1 MKQWYTAKEL
11 EALSLPGLPE
21 SKSGI
26 LRLAKQHKW
35 ESQQSS
41 VKGGVVYE
49 FNITN
54 FPKETIAAL
63 RDQHNLTLIK
73 RMSLAPVSVR
83 ENRALATALIEPNTS
98 EQQRTTASARGM
110 VLKAIEGMASA
121 GVSKE
126 AAINLILTQ
135 AKLGTLAD
143 SNPVLDKALRDA
155 VDSRGKTSDK
165 AYPSPRTI
173 KRWASDA
180 NSQGALVPSYRQ
192 KEPLPKWLGLFRKFY
207 NIPEKPSLASAY
219 DDFLE
224 AWASPEQPPSI
235 YAVRRAM
242 DKLGQVEREKGRMGQ
257 NEIANIKGFKRR
269 SFDKLLPADV
279 YSADGHTF
287 DGEVAHPLH
296 GRPFRPEITTFI
308 DIATRKVVGVSV
320 TLAESGLAVLDAL
333 MDSCKCGVPA
343 LLYVDNGSGYVNE
356 MLKDETKGILA
367 RLGTEMTHSLP
378 YNSKARGVIE
388 RVHQTLWV
396 AGAKK
401 LPNFVGK
408 DMDRQARLANFK
420 DTRNAQR
427 NDGVVPILSWSD
439 FMAWVHERVEWY
451 NKRPHSSLPK
461 IKDNGVSRHESPQEV
476 WQRFIASGWEP
487 DMLDNEVIAHIFRPQ
502 VERTVLRGEIRLF
515 NNRYFSNDLE
525 EWHGLS
531 VNVAYDIHDPN
542 RVWAFEPET
551 GRMIASADFAANET
565 DYFPQSVVDRA
576 REKRAEGRLKRAMV
590 RVDEIEAERTGTPV
604 IEHQSFVLDGFDT
617 NGPTFAPVQHEQ
629 DYDPFLTVRA
639 QPTQP
644 KVEHTS
650 AVPIYESLDAEQRY
664 QLYQDCQRDPE
675 LAFQHQ
681 GWLRNYPKSKEFQY
695 FKAQA

>member
-1 MKQWYTAKEL
+1 MKEWYTADEL
-11 EALSLPGLPE
+11 AGVEGMPTTERGVRIRAENEGWECQLRVFGKGYEFHLNSLPKVSQEALKAHNNQYLLKNVGLTPVSLRNNKALAE
-21 SKSGI
+21 S
-26 LRLAKQHKW
+26 AMQP
-35 ESQQSS
+35 
-41 VKGGVVYE
+41 
-49 FNITN
+49 NIT
-54 FPKETIAAL
+54 KKQ
-63 RDQHNLTLIK
+63 RD
-73 RMSLAPVSVR
+73 
-83 ENRALATALIEPNTS
+83 TAG
-98 EQQRTTASARGM
+98 ARGM
-110 VLKAIEGMASA
+110 VLKTIAELANEGM
-121 GVSKE
+121 SKE
-126 AAINLILTQ
+126 SAIKLVLTH
-135 AKLGTLAD
+135 AKEGTLD
-143 SNPVLDKALRDA
+143 NPVLEGALRA
-155 VDSRGKTSDK
+155 SVDTRGKGQSDNR
-165 AYPSPRTI
+165 YPSPRTI
-173 KRWASDA
+173 KRWFMEAEKKGS
-180 NSQGALVPSYRQ
+180 LLPSIRQ
-192 KEPLPKWLGLFRKFY
+192 KEPIPDWLPLFRKHY
-207 NIPEKPSLASAY
+207 NVPEKPSLASAY
-219 DDFLE
+219 DDFQE

-242 DKLGQVEREKGRMGQ
+242 DKLGKVEREKGRMGQ

-356 MLKDETKGILA
+356 MLKDQTKGILA

-420 DTRNAQR
+420 DTRSAQR

-487 DMLDNEVIAHIFRPQ
+487 DMLANDTIAHIFRPQ

-515 NNRYFSNDLE
+515 NNRYFSNELE

-617 NGPTFAPVQHEQ
+617 NGPTLAPVQHEQ
-629 DYDPFLTVRA
+629 EYDPFLTVR
-639 QPTQP
+639 TQP
-644 KVEHTS
+644 KPEPNRMAPTAS
-650 AVPIYESLDAEQRY
+650 YESLDAAGRFE
-664 QLYQDCQRDPE
+664 LYQQCQHDPE
-675 LAFQHQ
+675 LAIQHQ
-681 GWLRNYPKSKEFQY
+681 NWLRNYPKSKEFQY

>member
-1 MKQWYTAKEL
+1 MKQWYTADEL
-11 EALSLPGLPE
+11 AGLEGMPSSARRVRSKAENERWEHQSRAFGKGYEFSLASLP
-21 SKSGI
+21 K
-26 LRLAKQHKW
+26 AT
-35 ESQQSS
+35 QQ
-41 VKGGVVYE
+41 
-49 FNITN
+49 
-54 FPKETIAAL
+54 AL

-604 IEHQSFVLDGFDT
+604 IEHQSFVLDGFDS

-650 AVPIYESLDAEQRY
+650 AAPIYESLDAEQRF

>member
-11 EALSLPGLPE
+11 EDLSLPGLPE

-26 LRLAKQHKW
+26 LRLAKQQKW
-35 ESQQSS
+35 ESQQAN

-49 FNITN
+49 FHITN
-54 FPKETIAAL
+54 LPKQTITAL

-73 RMSLAPVSVR
+73 RMSLAPVTIK
-83 ENRALATALIEPNTS
+83 ENRALATAILEPNTS

-155 VDSRGKTSDK
+155 VDSRGKSSAK

-192 KEPLPKWLGLFRKFY
+192 KEPLPKWLTLFRKFY

-242 DKLGQVEREKGRMGQ
+242 DKLGKVEREKGRMGQ

-356 MLKDETKGILA
+356 MLKDQTKGILA

-427 NDGVVPILSWSD
+427 SDGVVPILSWSD

-461 IKDNGVSRHESPQEV
+461 ITDNGTRRHESPQEV
-476 WQRFIASGWEP
+476 WDRFIASGWEP
-487 DMLDNEVIAHIFRPQ
+487 DMLANDTIAHIFRPQ
-502 VERTVLRGEIRLF
+502 VARTVLRGEIRLF

-531 VNVAYDIHDPN
+531 VDVAYDIHDPN

-617 NGPTFAPVQHEQ
+617 KGPTLAPVQHEQ
-629 DYDPFLTVRA
+629 EYDPFLTVR
-639 QPTQP
+639 TQP
-644 KVEHTS
+644 KPEPNRMAPTDS
-650 AVPIYESLDAEQRY
+650 YESLDAAGRFELFQ
-664 QLYQDCQRDPE
+664 QCQHDPE
-675 LAFQHQ
+675 LAIQHQ
-681 GWLRNYPKSKEFQY
+681 NWLRNYPKSKEFQY